1 MDTNQLVWIV
11 LMTPIL
17 TVYSIKEINRGLRIL
32 KHNENSLSYAIK
44 TQIKLMQ
51 VLKGRKYAESYREKL
66 LNDPKHMKQEAFNSI
81 LGGVIMLAVCIFWAL
96 LVFNVI
102 TNK

>member
-51 VLKGRKYAESYREKL
+51 GLKGRKYAESYRE
-66 LNDPKHMKQEAFNSI
+66 
-81 LGGVIMLAVCIFWAL
+81 
-96 LVFNVI
+96 
-102 TNK
+102 